1 MKFQDPRQK
10 LEELEHDYTLDQIE
24 LGKIIIIASLTLL
37 IISVHTLMQI
47 QPAIEEA
54 ETAEQRLSQLDSVV
68 NTAQFNDS
76 LQALQD
82 LEGTSMGDRME
93 YALSTFE
100 GMQVTVQ
107 DQKNI
112 YSQLEKTHETYQWL
126 VLISIIGLVT
136 GIAVIYV

>member
-47 QPAIEEA
+47 QPAMEEA

>member
-47 QPAIEEA
+47 QPAMEEA

-100 GMQVTVQ
+100 GMQATVQ

>member
-1 MKFQDPRQK
+1 MKFQNPRKK
-10 LEELEHDYTLDQIE
+10 LRELEYEYTLDQKE
-24 LGKIIIIASLTLL
+24 LGKIMVIASLTLL
-37 IISVHTLMQI
+37 LASVHTLVQL
-47 QPAIEEA
+47 QPAMEEA
-54 ETAEQRLSQLDSVV
+54 ETAEERLSQLNSVV

-100 GMQVTVQ
+100 GMQVTAQ

-112 YSQLEKTHETYQWL
+112 YERLDKTHETYQWL
-126 VLISIIGLVT
+126 VLISLVGLVT

>member
-37 IISVHTLMQI
+37 IISVHTLMQL
-47 QPAIEEA
+47 QPAMEEA